1 MKDKKSILIII
12 VLVILL
18 GLSVAYIVFG
28 PNGYKTTEKG
38 KEFLDD
44 VLELQSNLSYYVGA
58 SYSDAFGVYSKDE
71 ILMGKTTEGEKIK
84 DNQDNLLPT
93 LVEEDSVQDY
103 GKDLSGLSPTIGSST
118 VSDDVHYTGLVAEAT
133 GSTNRG
139 PSTNAIARR
148 LDKALRHVQ
157 IQRVTNTRYG
167 QGDINGLYRIN
178 GMDKGSAYFGTENV
192 AIPIT
197 NKAVNDVLKDID
209 DDKLYKMGISKQQ
222 LGKNKAQYYIIPVT
236 KVNYNIDA
244 VYSSG
249 NSATRK
255 RLGGVSNAYPSLGYD
270 QNAGQNTF
278 NRRRQ

>member
-28 PNGYKTTEKG
+28 PNGYKTTEKW

-103 GKDLSGLSPTIGSST
+103 GKDSKSYKLNMDNVKTTLKLKI
-118 VSDDVHYTGLVAEAT
+118 SDYE
-133 GSTNRG
+133 
-139 PSTNAIARR
+139 
-148 LDKALRHVQ
+148 
-157 IQRVTNTRYG
+157 
-167 QGDINGLYRIN
+167 
-178 GMDKGSAYFGTENV
+178 
-192 AIPIT
+192 
-197 NKAVNDVLKDID
+197 
-209 DDKLYKMGISKQQ
+209 
-222 LGKNKAQYYIIPVT
+222 
-236 KVNYNIDA
+236 
-244 VYSSG
+244 
-249 NSATRK
+249 
-255 RLGGVSNAYPSLGYD
+255 GVSFYVVEGDLVKVKFDGAEPDWWNNNYD
-270 QNAGQNTF
+270 GLILK
-278 NRRRQ
+278 